1 MPCCVDTLLCS
12 GLRVT
17 RRLPCA
23 YLLKKAARPN
33 FDWNAGIRVSA
44 HDLIHLAE
52 LLFLRPG

>member
-1 MPCCVDTLLCS
+1 MPGWVQFVNL
-12 GLRVT
+12 
-17 RRLPCA
+17 RLPCA